1 MKTLLITTGII
12 LLTGLISAQDTS
24 SVDMYKIA
32 FFSKDASGVFKE
44 MKGEVVTNGDNT
56 PTSFDLRIQ
65 TASINTGNGIQN
77 KHAKSS
83 EWFHSEKYPEI
94 VFKSSKIVTNDEGV
108 FAQGD
113 LVLHGVSKIITL
125 PLSITTNDLHHVYK
139 AKFTVD
145 RADYQLGPKSKVSPS
160 IKIIAAVSIKK

>member
-1 MKTLLITTGII
+1 MKKLLITSAIL
-12 LLTGLISAQDTS
+12 LLTGLISAQDTT
-24 SVDMYKIA
+24 SVDTYKIA

-44 MKGEVVTNGDNT
+44 MKGEVVTNGDSL

-65 TASINTGNGIQN
+65 TASINTGNGVQN

-83 EWFHSEKYPEI
+83 EWFHSEKYPDI
-94 VFKSSKIVTNDEGV
+94 IFKSRKIVTNDEGV

-113 LVLHGVSKIITL
+113 LVLHGISKTIIL
-125 PLSITTNDLHHVYK
+125 PLTITTNDVHHVYK

-145 RADYQLGPKSKVSPS
+145 RADYQLGPKNKVSPS
-160 IKIIAAVSIKK
+160 IKIIAAVTIKK